1 MKKVFLTLA
10 VTAVSVAAMSMVAF
24 ADPSLAVDKTTATVS
39 GVEKGDYVSLLIVKS
54 NKALAEVKDEDILY
68 VDQAT
73 AGEDGTA
80 SFTFPEIT
88 GDSAKGA
95 VVYSGYSSMTAEA
108 APLSKNYQAGG
119 EDPEPPV
126 TVIYGDVNGDGK
138 VNELDEIVLARYN
151 AEWDGYE
158 TINEKNADVNA
169 DGKVNE
175 LDEIVLAR
183 YNAEWDG
190 YESLPVKK

>member
-88 GDSAKGA
+88 GDNAKGA

-108 APLSKNYQAGG
+108 TPLSKNYQAGG

-126 TVIYGDVNGDGK
+126 TVVYGDVDGNGKITLNDAIQTLK
-138 VNELDEIVLARYN
+138 IANEEIVPTDN
-151 AEWDGYE
+151 Q
-158 TINEKNADVNA
+158 KKVADV
-169 DGKVNE
+169 DGNGSVTLNDAIQILKKANE
-175 LDEIVLAR
+175 EI
-183 YNAEWDG
+183 DKF
-190 YESLPVKK
+190 PVETK

>member
-119 EDPEPPV
+119 GDEPGPSV
-126 TVIYGDVNGDGK
+126 VYG
-138 VNELDEIVLARYN
+138 ELDGNDGITLNDAIIALKISTGSVMPT
-151 AEWDGYE
+151 AEQK
-158 TINEKNADVNA
+158 IAADV
-169 DGKVNE
+169 DGVEGVTLNDAI
-175 LDEIVLAR
+175 LIL
-183 YNAEWDG
+183 
-190 YESLPVKK
+190 KKSTGSISKFPIEE

>member
-126 TVIYGDVNGDGK
+126 TVVYGDVNGDGV
-138 VNELDEIVLARYN
+138 VNAKDKTYLARYI
-151 AEWDGYE
+151 AKWSGYE
-158 TINEKNADVNA
+158 TINEKNADVNG
-169 DGKVNE
+169 DGAVNAK
-175 LDEIVLAR
+175 DKTVLAR
-183 YNAEWDG
+183 YIAKWSG
-190 YESLPVKK
+190 YETLPKK

>member
-158 TINEKNADVNA
+158 
-169 DGKVNE
+169 
-175 LDEIVLAR
+175 
-183 YNAEWDG
+183 
-190 YESLPVKK
+190 SLPVKK

>member
-1 MKKVFLTLA
+1 MKKVFLALA